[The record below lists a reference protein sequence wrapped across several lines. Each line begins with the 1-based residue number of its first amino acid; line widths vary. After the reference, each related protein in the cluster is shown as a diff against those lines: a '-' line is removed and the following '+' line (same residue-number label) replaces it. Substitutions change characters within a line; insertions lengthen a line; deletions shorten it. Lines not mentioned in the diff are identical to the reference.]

1 MSRSLR
7 HRVTT
12 AVVIGTLGTL
22 LAAGAATAN
31 SEPKAVIQGRTAVT
45 AHVTGEKAGN
55 RCQIAGKNLAGPWSV
70 VDKSG
75 TADLT
80 LGPLRPNGKHIRV
93 ICEDPKRGDSSLHTV
108 RSDRVTYDGALSPLR
123 QILNSGFFGQ

>member
-7 HRVTT
+7 HRAIT
-12 AVVIGTLGTL
+12 AAVIGTLGTM

-45 AHVTGEKAGN
+45 AHVTGEKSGN
-55 RCQIAGKNLAGPWSV
+55 RCQIAGKNLAGPWAV
-70 VDKSG
+70 VDKTG
-75 TADLT
+75 AADLT

-123 QILNSGFFGQ
+123 QILNSTFFGQ